1 MYTTARTSAKT
12 LLVAAG
18 AAGFIAFG
26 SGIAGADTLGGVTD
40 GLPLNDLGGQ
50 LPAVLTEGIGSPVG
64 DLAKVQPGTI
74 SAAPDVQHNSAPVT
88 GSPLGA
94 STSELAPVFDAVE
107 GSGVTDALPAGV
119 PTVPQ
124 SGAVTP
130 VTDSL
135 TDALP
140 ADAPVA
146 LDGNSTDLGLDAV
159 TGSLPVDVPTVPQS
173 DPLGG
178 AVGGLGLLD
187 GLGGLGL
194 GTGGLLP
201 LSAPTVPQSDPLGG
215 AVGGLGLLDGLG
227 GLGLGTGGLL
237 PLSAPTVPQSDPLGG
252 AVGGLGLLDGLGG
265 LGLLDAVGPNTGGT
279 LPLSHPA
286 QSPLSME
293 GTVGQLD
300 GTVNE
305 LGAAVGQGTHEAG
318 AGLTDLDAADL
329 GAVVPMN
336 GPVLPVTGQNTDIS
350 GGAADIVS
358 DLVLGS
364 DAVTLPQAAP
374 VGGLPEL
381 YLTDDLPIAGTLP
394 VDGVLPQAAP
404 DDTLSELPAV
414 VLGDDASVLVEDAG
428 ANDLLALASPTD
440 LPATLPATDSVGGDL
455 VGVNGLP
462 ALGEPTVAD
471 TPIGDLV

>member
-130 VTDSL
+130 VTDAL
-135 TDALP
+135 TDSLP

-187 GLGGLGL
+187 GLG
-194 GTGGLLP
+194 
-201 LSAPTVPQSDPLGG
+201 
-215 AVGGLGLLDGLG
+215 
-227 GLGLGTGGLL
+227 LGTGGLL

-265 LGLLDAVGPNTGGT
+265 LGLLDAVGPNTGGA

-293 GTVGQLD
+293 GVAGQLD

-305 LGAAVGQGTHEAG
+305 LGAAVGRGTHETG

-336 GPVLPVTGQNTDIS
+336 GPVLPVTGQNTDLS

-364 DAVTLPQAAP
+364 DAVTLPQSAP

-381 YLTDDLPIAGTLP
+381 YLTDDLPIADALP

-414 VLGDDASVLVEDAG
+414 VLGDDAAVLVEDAA
-428 ANDLLALASPTD
+428 ANDLLALPAPTD

-471 TPIGDLV
+471 APIGDLV